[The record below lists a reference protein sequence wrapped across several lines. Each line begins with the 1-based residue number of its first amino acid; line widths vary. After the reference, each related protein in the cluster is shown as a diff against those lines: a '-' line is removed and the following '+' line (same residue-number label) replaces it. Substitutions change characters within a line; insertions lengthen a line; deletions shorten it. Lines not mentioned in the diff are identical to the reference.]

1 MPSTRP
7 APLPGAGPQ
16 PEPDPKQAFAAPALA
31 VYDPDET
38 AYVAWVGPT
47 GAVSLTA
54 YSLRLGRRNP
64 VRPKWTNVV
73 AHRVAYSAY
82 SPAVALSPLT
92 GDNAVVFV
100 GWVDDRDTAAVKTFV
115 MPCRV
120 SLGGGATH
128 VQSLL
133 SAPVQVGSAVAAGVG
148 FGPPALAVGN
158 GALYV
163 ATYAADVTVYSAP
176 LSVTTG
182 WGVTRLATVPA
193 NQGAPAI
200 TVVDTTLYLGLRG
213 NNGRIAL
220 FTADLSAT
228 PVTLVADTS
237 LAADLPL
244 TDNQPALSVC
254 PEGLLVSVAE
264 GGSGSTEI
272 VNIYW
277 VVDDTTG
284 QRVAR
289 RYLYRPPHWTG
300 GVKQPKQVSWDVT
313 PIRGGPAVG
322 SGQLK
327 GSPGDEL
334 GGPATVGRSWVA
346 GLLAPDTTGGVSGG
360 LSDGRPDIR
369 LGSNPNNLLV
379 DTFSLV

>member
-7 APLPGAGPQ
+7 APLPGAGPN
-16 PEPDPKQAFAAPALA
+16 PGPNPKEALASPALA
-31 VYDPDET
+31 VLDPDES

-54 YSLRLGRRNP
+54 FSLRDSPRNP

-73 AHRVAYSAY
+73 AHNVAYSVDP
-82 SPAVALSPLT
+82 PAVALSPLT
-92 GDNAVVFV
+92 GDNATVFV
-100 GWVDDRDTAAVKTFV
+100 GWVDARDTAAVKTFV
-115 MPCRV
+115 MPCWV
-120 SLGGGATH
+120 SWGGGAKH

-133 SAPVQVGSAVAAGVG
+133 SAPLQVGAAVAAGTG
-148 FGPPALAVGN
+148 YGPPALAVGN

-163 ATYAADVTVYSAP
+163 ATYGADVTVYSAP

-193 NQGAPAI
+193 NHGPPAI

-213 NNGRIAL
+213 NNARISL
-220 FTADLSAT
+220 YTADLGAT

-264 GGSGSTEI
+264 GGATSTEI

-334 GGPATVGRSWVA
+334 GGAATVGRSWVA
-346 GLLAPDTTGGVSGG
+346 GLLSPDPTDRPSG
-360 LSDGRPDIR
+360 GRPDIR
-369 LGSNPNNLLV
+369 LGSNPTNLLV